1 MSQSKLSW
9 ETAGHAD
16 ISPRAPGPNSKTQ
29 KQVFVGGLNKTITAE
44 DLSTAFS
51 AFGKI
56 ALIRVMTKVGGGGR
70 GFAFVR
76 FQKLKSA
83 EAAVA
88 QQSIRI
94 RSLMLQIKPCLDV
107 VESEAFKQHKAA
119 AKIFVGGLTQKLQ
132 KDDIL
137 KYLSQFGEISEL
149 NYVSDPE
156 TGKPKGYCFC
166 VFKYQE
172 SADRVL
178 SQKEPHLIGLSKVKV
193 ARAVHKFEDQ
203 ESSESD
209 SGPSLISLPK
219 LRPSIYLDKLNHEAD
234 NLVFRMQAPSAP
246 GSSAVPFP
254 HNSHFLRLAA
264 AAH

>member
-1 MSQSKLSW
+1 MSLSKLSW
-9 ETAGHAD
+9 ESPSHAD
-16 ISPRAPGPNSKTQ
+16 TTSRTRVPNAKTQ
-29 KQVFVGGLNKTITAE
+29 KQVFVGGLNKTITSE
-44 DLSTAFS
+44 DLSAAFS

-56 ALIRVMTKVGGGGR
+56 ALVRVMTKVGGGGR

-76 FQKLKSA
+76 FQKLQSA

-88 QQSIRI
+88 KKNIII

-107 VESEAFKQHKAA
+107 DESEAFKQHKAA
-119 AKIFVGGLTQKLQ
+119 AKIFVGGLTQKIQ

-172 SADRVL
+172 TADFVL
-178 SQKEPHLIGLSKVKV
+178 ARKEPHLIGFSKIKV

-203 ESSESD
+203 ESSESTCGTA
-209 SGPSLISLPK
+209 SISLQK
-219 LRPSIYLDKLNHEAD
+219 LRPCMYFGKLNHQEE
-234 NLVFRMQAPSAP
+234 NLQFRCRGAKNIHP
-246 GSSAVPFP
+246 G
-254 HNSHFLRLAA
+254 LIGC
-264 AAH
+264 